1 MCVCVLTG
9 ARQVRSPPRVPPP
22 PIRITR
28 FSRLRFALQG
38 PGAQRA
44 RGGAARHVRAAARAQ
59 APAAGTQPGVAHPRR
74 RLLTAQLAHRAVSTV
89 CVCVCVCVCVRLLP
103 AQLGCRV
110 CACVCG
116 TVYVCVRAFFHLN
129 WLTVLRVL
137 HVLACMC
144 ALTLSRSPCCKYR
157 VSACVRA
164 CVCVLP
170 AQHSH
175 RAVSTVRACVCVL
188 YVCAF
193 FQHRV
198 RVCARQF
205 D

>member
-22 PIRITR
+22 HPHHPFLTAAVRI
-28 FSRLRFALQG
+28 
-38 PGAQRA
+38 
-44 RGGAARHVRAAARAQ
+44 
-59 APAAGTQPGVAHPRR
+59 AGTWGTTRSRWCSETRSSGCARS
-74 RLLTAQLAHRAVSTV
+74 STCCWDTTRCRSSTEAPSHSSTRSPCCEYRV